1 MSASNAAAR
10 KRRAPPQTE
19 PMTASRQMPQQAQP
33 NVNSSGLTLPQVI
46 TIIDKRLIQLETYV
60 REQKSAPTQVSTHA
74 STQASQQ
81 EDSADDNAVN
91 NAGGDQ
97 LNNIIQEYNS
107 RFELL
112 AEEIGNLKD
121 IVLKL
126 QSYTLEVNK
135 TLMEERIN
143 VFSDMGDSRQ
153 LSGENLVLE
162 QMDDGV
168 TSADIRDMVNDELF
182 LE

>member
-1 MSASNAAAR
+1 
-10 KRRAPPQTE
+10 
-19 PMTASRQMPQQAQP
+19 
-33 NVNSSGLTLPQVI
+33 
-46 TIIDKRLIQLETYV
+46 LETYV
-60 REQKSAPTQVSTHA
+60 REQKSAPTQASTHA
-74 STQASQQ
+74 STQASTQ
-81 EDSADDNAVN
+81 EDYSDDNGIN
-91 NAGGDQ
+91 NVSGGDQ

-153 LSGENLVLE
+153 LSGENIVLE
-162 QMDDGV
+162 QMDDDV
-168 TSADIRDMVNDELF
+168 TSADISDMVNGELF
-182 LE
+182 IE

>member
-60 REQKSAPTQVSTHA
+60 REQKSAP
-74 STQASQQ
+74 TQASQQ

-162 QMDDGV
+162 QIDDSV

>member
-19 PMTASRQMPQQAQP
+19 PMVASRQMPQTAQP

-46 TIIDKRLIQLETYV
+46 TIIDRRLIQLETFV
-60 REQKSAPTQVSTHA
+60 KEQKSAPVAQVSTHA
-74 STQASQQ
+74 STQYAT
-81 EDSADDNAVN
+81 
-91 NAGGDQ
+91 GDEPNPVENEGYSVQ

-162 QMDDGV
+162 QMDDSV
-168 TSADIRDMVNDELF
+168 TSADIRDMVNEELF